1 MASATAQEAHEAIRP
16 SIMTEGGRF
25 RTPKEMTAGWIAD
38 MKKLDLYT
46 LIYERTL
53 ASVMKDAK
61 MERKTVGVEARN
73 EGGKEGGAPLQAELV
88 LTGQTILTHGFLRAL
103 REDQQQQQAP
113 SSSSSSSSLSGDA
126 DSGPPP
132 SLPASSLGL
141 LTPGQP
147 LTCTGTKVL
156 PHSTSPPHRFTQG
169 SFVRTVEELG
179 IGRPSTYAT
188 IIEVLKTRRY
198 VPFSTPPSLPPSL
211 LLLRIASHKG
221 RLSARWKRWA
231 LAVLPPTLLLSRFSR
246 RAGAFYVLRLAPSL
260 APSLLPSLPRFGL
273 ISLAGLKNHQTIKPS
288 LPPSLPPSLLRYFA
302 MKGNGMVPTLLGFV
316 VAQLLERHFPDFVDA
331 SFTSRMEG
339 QLDAIAKGSVDRVTY
354 LDEYYKGLTS
364 AIELVVDTIDR

>member
-1 MASATAQEAHEAIRP
+1 VALVQARELFGPTDTEPPPSKGGSGGGREGGKKNAASATAQEAHEAIRP

-38 MKKLDLYT
+38 KKKLDLYT

-73 EGGKEGGAPLQAELV
+73 EGGKEGGAALQAELV

-103 REDQQQQQAP
+103 REDQQQQQQAP
-113 SSSSSSSSLSGDA
+113 PSPSGDA
-126 DSGPPP
+126 DNGPPP

-141 LTPGQP
+141 LMPGQP

-198 VPFSTPPSLPPSL
+198 VFVSFLPSPPPSLPPPL
-211 LLLRIASHKG
+211 LC
-221 RLSARWKRWA
+221 
-231 LAVLPPTLLLSRFSR
+231 
-246 RAGAFYVLRLAPSL
+246 
-260 APSLLPSLPRFGL
+260 
-273 ISLAGLKNHQTIKPS
+273 
-288 LPPSLPPSLLRYFA
+288 
-302 MKGNGMVPTLLGFV
+302 
-316 VAQLLERHFPDFVDA
+316 DD
-331 SFTSRMEG
+331 
-339 QLDAIAKGSVDRVTY
+339 
-354 LDEYYKGLTS
+354 
-364 AIELVVDTIDR
+364 